1 MSIGIYIT
9 TIVILSIAAGIVI
22 LRQHM
27 RVKQLEKLIDHT
39 NDKLERLQLSFGK
52 FTPEEVVEHLTDADG
67 SYKPNMR
74 EVTVLFADL
83 QGFTKMCAG
92 MEAPEVLAVLNGYF
106 LRMSEAITT
115 HHGRVTELLGDGMLV
130 LFGALKNNPWQV
142 QDAVMAGIAMRE
154 ALAKYNLELRAQSKP
169 ELSFGVGIHKG
180 KVLAGVMGNFDLS
193 KFGVVGDAINI
204 AARVEGLTRTHGVDM
219 LISEEVYSAL
229 DDRFELVE
237 MPAELVKGKEE
248 PIVTYF
254 VKGFA
259 NALSPAG
266 GGKLRKAEPGVES

>member
-1 MSIGIYIT
+1 MSIGLYIA
-9 TIVILSIAAGIVI
+9 TIAVFSIAAGFVI
-22 LRQHM
+22 LRLRM
-27 RVKQLEKLIDHT
+27 RIKQLEKLIDHT
-39 NDKLERLQLSFGK
+39 TDKLERLQLSFGK

-92 MEAPEVLAVLNGYF
+92 MEAEEVLSILNGYF
-106 LRMSEAITT
+106 LRMSEAITKN
-115 HHGRVTELLGDGMLV
+115 HGRVTELLGDGMLV

-154 ALAKYNLELRAQSKP
+154 ALEKYNTELRAQSKP

-204 AARVEGLTRTHGVDM
+204 AARVESLTRTHGVDF
-219 LISEEVYSAL
+219 LISEEVYTAL

-237 MPAELVKGKEE
+237 MPAELVKGKED
-248 PIVTYF
+248 PIVTYH

-259 NALSPAG
+259 KTLSPAG
-266 GGKLRKAEPGVES
+266 P